1 MIDYKY
7 IHKFLLNK
15 TKKYKFLNKIIKD
28 NGIMKLAK
36 PDKKFL
42 LYIFW
47 VIISQQISNK
57 AAEKI
62 WSKVLKLIQK
72 KGDNL
77 QNLLSDPN
85 NFKKL
90 NQLGVSNK
98 KLEYIFGIVTKMTI
112 EDKNEDYYL
121 NLRTKDFRK
130 EFQYF
135 KGIGKWSCNMIEI
148 FYFNRLDI
156 WPEEDLIINQM
167 SQNVQTNE
175 SKKIDFTQEFKPFQ
189 SILALHFWKF
199 SDSN

>member
-15 TKKYKFLNKIIKD
+15 TKKYEFLNKIILN
-28 NGIMKLAK
+28 NGIIKLAK
-36 PDKKFL
+36 PDKEFL

-57 AAEKI
+57 ASEKI
-62 WSKVLKLIQK
+62 WSNVIKLIKK
-72 KGDNL
+72 KGDDL
-77 QNLLSDPN
+77 HYLLSDPK
-85 NFKKL
+85 NFKQL
-90 NQLGVSNK
+90 NQLGVSEK
-98 KLEYIFGIVTKMTI
+98 KLEYISGIITKMTK
-112 EDKNEDYYL
+112 EDKKEEYYR
-121 NLRTKDFRK
+121 NLESKDFRE

-135 KGIGKWSCNMIEI
+135 RGIGEWSCNMIEI

-156 WPEEDLIINQM
+156 WPKGDLIINQL
-167 SQNVQTNE
+167 SQSVQINE
-175 SKKIDFTQEFKPFQ
+175 NKMINFTQEFKPFQ

>member
-1 MIDYKY
+1 MIDYRY

-15 TKKYKFLNKIIKD
+15 TKKYEFLNKIIRN
-28 NGIMKLAK
+28 NGIIKLAK
-36 PDKKFL
+36 PDKEFL

-57 AAEKI
+57 ASEKI
-62 WSKVLKLIQK
+62 WSNVIKLIKK

-77 QNLLSDPN
+77 RYLLRDPK

-90 NQLGVSNK
+90 NQLGVSKK
-98 KLEYIFGIVTKMTI
+98 KLEYISGIITKMTK
-112 EDKNEDYYL
+112 EDKNEDYYR
-121 NLRTKDFRK
+121 NLESQDFRE

-156 WPEEDLIINQM
+156 WPKGDLIINQL
-167 SQNVQTNE
+167 SQNVQINE
-175 SKKIDFTQEFKPFQ
+175 NKIINFTQEFYPFQ

>member
-1 MIDYKY
+1 MIYYKH

-15 TKKYKFLNKIIKD
+15 TKKYEFLNKIIRN
-28 NGIMKLAK
+28 NGIIKLDR
-36 PDKKFL
+36 PDKGFL

-47 VIISQQISNK
+47 IIISQQISNK
-57 AAEKI
+57 ASEKI
-62 WSKVLKLIQK
+62 WSNVLAFVKK

-77 QNLLSDPN
+77 YNLLSNPKN
-85 NFKKL
+85 LEKL
-90 NQLGVSNK
+90 NKLGVSNR
-98 KLEYIFGIVTKMTI
+98 KLQYIFGIVTKMTK
-112 EDKNEDYYL
+112 ENKNENYYL
-121 NLRTKDFRK
+121 NLKSKDFRK

-156 WPEEDLIINQM
+156 WPKEDLIINQL
-167 SQNVQTNE
+167 SLKVQIHEN
-175 SKKIDFTQEFKPFQ
+175 KIIDFSQEFKPFQ

>member
-1 MIDYKY
+1 MIDYRY

-15 TKKYKFLNKIIKD
+15 TKKYKFLNKIIRN
-28 NGIMKLAK
+28 NGIIKLTK
-36 PDKKFL
+36 PDKQFL

-57 AAEKI
+57 ASEKI
-62 WSKVLKLIQK
+62 WSNVIKLIKK

-77 QNLLSDPN
+77 RYLLSDPK

-90 NQLGVSNK
+90 NQLGVSKK
-98 KLEYIFGIVTKMTI
+98 KLEYISGIITKMTK
-112 EDKNEDYYL
+112 EDKNEDYYR
-121 NLRTKDFRK
+121 NLESQDFRE

-156 WPEEDLIINQM
+156 WPKGDLIINQL
-167 SQNVQTNE
+167 SQNVQINE
-175 SKKIDFTQEFKPFQ
+175 NKIINFTQEFNPFQ